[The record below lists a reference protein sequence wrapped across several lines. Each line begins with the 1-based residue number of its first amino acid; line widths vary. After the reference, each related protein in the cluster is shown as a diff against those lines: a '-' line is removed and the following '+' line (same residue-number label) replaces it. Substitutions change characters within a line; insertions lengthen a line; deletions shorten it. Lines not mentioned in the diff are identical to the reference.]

1 MAGLYTTST
10 KAAGAAESVHEA
22 DGEGVDHDA
31 EEHHEQEVEVAT
43 AVRKEATEVVEVV
56 VVARLKGRR
65 RKVAP
70 RNDCDR
76 PERR

>member
-1 MAGLYTTST
+1 MAGLYTTLT
-10 KAAGAAESVHEA
+10 KAAGAAETAVHEA

-43 AVRKEATEVVEVV
+43 AVRKVTTEVVE

-65 RKVAP
+65 RKTAT